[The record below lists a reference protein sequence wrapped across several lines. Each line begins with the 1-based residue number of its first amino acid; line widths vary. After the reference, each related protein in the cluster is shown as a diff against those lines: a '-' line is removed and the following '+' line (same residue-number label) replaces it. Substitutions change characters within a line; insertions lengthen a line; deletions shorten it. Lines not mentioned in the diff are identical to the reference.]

1 MSTKS
6 YTSLIRGDITIWKL
20 KSNDL
25 IKIVRFKQLRNFHG
39 RIRKSIILKQNTM
52 FSVVW
57 TRDEITRKALK
68 LDVGPLTNGKI
79 R

>member
-6 YTSLIRGDITIWKL
+6 YTLIRG
-20 KSNDL
+20 
-25 IKIVRFKQLRNFHG
+25 
-39 RIRKSIILKQNTM
+39 KSIILKQNTM

-57 TRDEITRKALK
+57 TRDEITRKTLK